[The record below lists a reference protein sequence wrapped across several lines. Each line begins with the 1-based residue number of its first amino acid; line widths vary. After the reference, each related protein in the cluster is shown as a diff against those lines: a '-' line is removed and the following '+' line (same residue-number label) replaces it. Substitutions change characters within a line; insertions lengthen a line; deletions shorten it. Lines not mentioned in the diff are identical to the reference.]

1 MKLSK
6 RLLTVASFVPDNSN
20 LIDVGCDHALLD
32 IYLMKNLKNIKILA
46 TDINENPLKIAR
58 NNIEKYNLQDKIELK
73 QMNGIENIPSFIDTI
88 VISGMGGILI
98 TDILKKEKLKNVKT
112 IILAPNNEFTKVRC
126 HLKKINFYIEKEQL
140 IIDDKKT
147 YLILLLKKGKRETNP
162 YFGTLKNNNLETIY
176 YYTNILNTNLKILK
190 NLPRKYLFKRIKLK
204 LESKKIKRFLNKTT
218 WLPSSFFV

>member
-1 MKLSK
+1 MK
-6 RLLTVASFVPDNSN
+6 
-20 LIDVGCDHALLD
+20 
-32 IYLMKNLKNIKILA
+32 
-46 TDINENPLKIAR
+46 
-58 NNIEKYNLQDKIELK
+58 
-73 QMNGIENIPSFIDTI
+73 FI
-88 VISGMGGILI
+88 
-98 TDILKKEKLKNVKT
+98 
-112 IILAPNNEFTKVRC
+112 
-126 HLKKINFYIEKEQL
+126 LKKINFYIEKEQL

-218 WLPSSFFV
+218 

>member
-6 RLLTVASFVPDNSN
+6 RLLTVASFVPDNSK

-112 IILAPNNEFTKVRC
+112 IILAPNNEFIKVRR

-147 YLILLLKKGKRETNP
+147 YLILLLKKGKRKTNP

-176 YYTNILNTNLKILK
+176 YYTNILSTNLKILK
-190 NLPRKYLFKRIKLK
+190 NLPKKYLFKRIKLN
-204 LESKKIKRFLNKTT
+204 LESKKIKKFLNKTT
-218 WLPSSFFV
+218 

>member
-6 RLLTVASFVPDNSN
+6 RLLTVASFVPDNSK

-112 IILAPNNEFTKVRC
+112 IILAPNNEFTKVRR

-147 YLILLLKKGKRETNP
+147 YLILLLKKGKRKTNP

-190 NLPRKYLFKRIKLK
+190 NLPKKYLFKRIKLN
-204 LESKKIKRFLNKTT
+204 LESKKIKKFLNKTT
-218 WLPSSFFV
+218 